1 MDDWL
6 VRQVI
11 VLGLPLPLPLPLQ
24 NWMIILFV
32 LMLIATLINIAEKN

>member
-11 VLGLPLPLPLPLQ
+11 VLGLPFQ
-24 NWMIILFV
+24 KWMIVLFV
-32 LMLIATLINIAEKN
+32 VMLIATLIKIAEKN

>member
-11 VLGLPLPLPLPLQ
+11 VLGLPFQ
-24 NWMIILFV
+24 NWMIVLFV
-32 LMLIATLINIAEKN
+32 VMLIATLIKIAEKN

>member
-11 VLGLPLPLPLPLQ
+11 VLGLPFQ
-24 NWMIILFV
+24 NWMIVLFV